1 MATADLAV
9 TRLGSIGVA
18 VLAAAS
24 FVVSVGYG
32 ALLPVLPGWLALLEP
47 SLSASTIAQQVGE
60 LSGIYMLGVF
70 FGALAAGY
78 LSDSVGRRPVLV
90 TGLIVFLVA
99 LFATVHVASVA
110 SLYAVRLIAGLAGSA
125 VVPVSAALI
134 TDGSLPADAPHRLAY
149 LGAAS
154 LFGFLVGPGIVALPQ
169 LIGADVRWGI
179 SGAVPL
185 LAFAMH
191 ATLGLGTLVLI
202 AVFRLRPE
210 VSRSPSAQKGI
221 STADGRAR
229 FPFLTLLILN
239 FSILLGLGGFEVA
252 LALYGSQQ
260 LQLDALQ
267 ISFMFAECS
276 IVMLLINGV
285 LFLTPLSRFVAVR
298 TVLVL
303 SIAAMVGGFVL
314 LYRSTGYASLLA
326 AVALI
331 AAGSGIAMPTITY
344 SVASKAGRVGAA
356 MGQLTA
362 SGSLGQAAGSFA
374 GGWMF
379 ALLSARTFLGG
390 ALFMALVLLL
400 AWMRARGL
408 PPMLGPAE
416 RDTFDPLQRRL

>member
-1 MATADLAV
+1 MATADLAG
-9 TRLGSIGVA
+9 TGLGGNGVA

-90 TGLIVFLVA
+90 AGLIVFLVA

-110 SLYAVRLIAGLAGSA
+110 SLYAVRLVAGLAGSA

-134 TDGSLPADAPHRLAY
+134 TDGSLPADAPRRLAY

-169 LIGADVRWGI
+169 LVGADVRWGI

-191 ATLGLGTLVLI
+191 ATLGLGMLVLI
-202 AVFRLRPE
+202 AVFRLRPIA
-210 VSRSPSAQKGI
+210 SRAPSVQKGS
-221 STADGRAR
+221 STADGTAR
-229 FPFLTLLILN
+229 FPFLTLLTLN

-303 SIAAMVGGFVL
+303 STAAMVGGFVL

-344 SVASKAGRVGAA
+344 SVASNAGRVGAA

-408 PPMLGPAE
+408 PPMLGPTE
-416 RDTFDPLQRRL
+416 RDAFDPLQRRL